1 MYHEDVFGQYEKE
14 TETKSIVPVHEN
26 GGELYI
32 GLEAAKQTT
41 VSLLIQML
49 EGSENPLVDT
59 FEEKEFIEWHILS
72 GNTWIDLS
80 QNMLKTKQGNS
91 WNPVS

>member
-1 MYHEDVFGQYEKE
+1 M
-14 TETKSIVPVHEN
+14 PVHEN